1 MGGYQLPK
9 LNYQITAQ
17 LRAGSFIEFENVHA
31 ILKTTRGLG
40 IILHMDWNPLHAS
53 SRARVLTASGNVLS
67 VDVNS
72 ICKVYII

>member
-31 ILKTTRGLG
+31 VLKTTRAVGLV
-40 IILHMDWNPLHAS
+40 LRMDWNPRHS
-53 SRARVLTASGNVLS
+53 RSRAHVMTSSGILAI
-67 VDVNS
+67 DVNS
-72 ICKVYII
+72 ICQVYVV